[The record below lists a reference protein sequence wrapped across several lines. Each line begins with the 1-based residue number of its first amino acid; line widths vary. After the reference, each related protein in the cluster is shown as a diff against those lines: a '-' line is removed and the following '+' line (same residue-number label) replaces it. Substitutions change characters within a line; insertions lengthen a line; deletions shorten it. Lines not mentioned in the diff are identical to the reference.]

1 MYNETVM
8 DHFSNPRNV
17 GVIEDADA
25 VGEVGSPSCGD
36 TTKVFLKVKDGKIVD
51 IKFQTLGCAAAIAS
65 SSMLTEMAKGKTLEE
80 AMKITRDE
88 VAESLGGLPEKKL
101 HCSNLAADALRKA
114 IENYY
119 NKHKIDRV

>member
-25 VGEVGSPSCGD
+25 VGEMESPSCGD

-119 NKHKIDRV
+119 SKHKID

>member
-119 NKHKIDRV
+119 NKHKIDWV